1 MAEKSPFFSRQIS
14 VGNVLQIGVMIIGL
28 TVGWITMDLRSQGNH
43 QALSEIGVDMQDL
56 QEDLDTLDVR
66 LRNVETEQA
75 RADERFGSIL
85 AILSRIDA
93 RLERIEE
100 SQ

>member
-1 MAEKSPFFSRQIS
+1 MSDKPPLFSRQIS
-14 VGNVLQIGVMIIGL
+14 VGNVLQIGIMIVGL
-28 TVGWITMDLRSQGNH
+28 TIGWITMDLRSQGN
-43 QALSEIGVDMQDL
+43 QEALVTISGDVADL
-56 QEDLDTLDVR
+56 QTDIDSLDAR

-93 RLERIEE
+93 RLERIEGNN
-100 SQ
+100 